1 MLAVYVMPYAA
12 ENSTA
17 NSHIHN
23 LCGERARSFHT
34 TSKKMSNQ
42 KKNNCTDPKDAQEVW
57 KVESSSQ
64 NSVAIEDNL
73 TIPCMK
79 YI

>member
-1 MLAVYVMPYAA
+1 MPYAA

-23 LCGERARSFHT
+23 SRGERGRSFHT

-42 KKNNCTDPKDAQEVW
+42 KKTVAQIRKMLKKHGKLSPRV
-57 KVESSSQ
+57 KIQ
-64 NSVAIEDNL
+64 
-73 TIPCMK
+73 
-79 YI
+79 